1 MAIRSLLA
9 IGSALLLSLSAIA
22 QETKKVSQSEATSA
36 AVSKVQPEYPQM
48 AKQLRISGAVELEA
62 AVNEEGAVDNVRV
75 VSGNP
80 VLTKA
85 ATAAL
90 LKWKFKP
97 FTNNGTPVKALATL
111 TFDFKAQQ

>member
-1 MAIRSLLA
+1 MIRLLFV
-9 IGSALLLSLSAIA
+9 IGSVLTLTVSAVA
-22 QETKKVSQSEATSA
+22 QEAKKVSQSEATSA
-36 AVSKVQPEYPQM
+36 AVSKVQPEYPPM

-62 AVNEEGAVDNVRV
+62 SVNEEGAVDNVRV

-85 ATAAL
+85 ATTAL
-90 LKWKFKP
+90 LKWRFKP
-97 FTNNGTPVKALATL
+97 FTNNGAPVKALATL